1 MAANPDI
8 EALYARH
15 IKPLPPEDRLRLL
28 AVIAR
33 DLALVGTLG
42 QPRQRSLLELEGLG
56 AELWRG
62 VDAQA
67 YVDQLRVEGD
77 QRLTERGS
85 VRT

>member
-15 IKPLPPEDRLRLL
+15 IKPLPPEDRRRLL

-33 DLALVGTLG
+33 DLALVSAPG
-42 QPRQRSLLELEGLG
+42 QPGERSLLELEGLG
-56 AELWRG
+56 ADLWQG

-67 YVDQLRVEGD
+67 YVDQLRAEWD
-77 QRLTERGS
+77 QRP
-85 VRT
+85 